1 MKSVTKEASKF
12 IRQRRLNARD
22 ARQQRLG
29 VLRQQQERMGALQ
42 QQRHNI
48 HLQVRESVISRSS
61 SFATAVC
68 TLIILAGPLSFLRF
82 GTLHE
87 KEPLM
92 ICYKAA
98 KGRATLPPGPEH
110 VGNVVKGV
118 VPSSL
123 GVSQLPTRFLGGFLG
138 LWSWFGG
145 HDGRVTGVLLQCR
158 EGSNEG
164 FRCTSVKFSIL
175 PQRKE
180 TDAQEFEIGT
190 LTMYSDGL
198 VPRRLPI
205 RRVRVGTTGAVGER
219 GRAGAR
225 ARRGSVP
232 VMCQSRRATEP
243 P

>member
-1 MKSVTKEASKF
+1 MS
-12 IRQRRLNARD
+12 
-22 ARQQRLG
+22 
-29 VLRQQQERMGALQ
+29 
-42 QQRHNI
+42 
-48 HLQVRESVISRSS
+48 SRSS
-61 SFATAVC
+61 SFATAAQYPPAGEGEREQQKQQLC
-68 TLIILAGPLSFLRF
+68 NSGTLIVLASSLSFLRF

-92 ICYKAA
+92 ISYKAA

-110 VGNVVKGV
+110 VGHVVEGV
-118 VPSSL
+118 IPSCL
-123 GVSQLPTRFLGGFLG
+123 GVSQLPARFLGGFLG

-164 FRCTSVKFSIL
+164 CRCTSAKFSIL

-180 TDAQEFEIGT
+180 TDAQEFERVS

-205 RRVRVGTTGAVGER
+205 RRARVGTTGALGAR
-219 GRAGAR
+219 ARAGAR
-225 ARRGSVP
+225 ARGGLFR
-232 VMCQSRRATEP
+232 
-243 P
+243 